1 MLGPNRRF
9 ALGFNRDAHEHS
21 TVEARMA
28 DGTRLIARLR
38 IAQRRYDVQSIP
50 GLPGRAQPSPEYERL
65 RKAERA
71 RIGEA
76 RARRNARDGWQTRRI
91 WPVIGRRSGVYGA
104 QSEIGRAHV

>member
-9 ALGFNRDAHEHS
+9 ARGFNRDAHEHS

-28 DGTRLIARLR
+28 DGSRLIARPR

-50 GLPGRAQPSPEYERL
+50 GLPGRSQPSPEYDLL

-71 RIGEA
+71 RIVA
-76 RARRNARDGWQTRRI
+76 ASAQSNASDGWQPRWL
-91 WPVIGRRSGVYGA
+91 WPVIGRMSGVYGYTR
-104 QSEIGRAHV
+104 SLWGVPR

>member
-28 DGTRLIARLR
+28 DGSRLIARLR

-50 GLPGRAQPSPEYERL
+50 GLPGRSQPSPEYERL

-71 RIGEA
+71 RIVEA
-76 RARRNARDGWQTRRI
+76 RAQRNASAGWQQR
-91 WPVIGRRSGVYGA
+91 A
-104 QSEIGRAHV
+104 QSGESRVGKQRVSRVIPRACPAP